1 MEMMMTVQYRTIDV
15 DGLPIFYRSAGPAD
29 APAILLLHGFPT
41 SSHMFR
47 NFIPVLA
54 DRFRL
59 IAPDLPGFGR
69 SAQPD
74 RSDFAYTF
82 EHLAEVI
89 GRFTEA
95 VGLERFALYIFDYG
109 APVGLRLASAHPE
122 RISAIVSQNGNAY
135 VEGLSEAF
143 DPVRAYW
150 ADPSPSRR
158 DALRVLLQPETTWFQ
173 YQHGVDDPS
182 LISPD
187 GPALDNHYLSRPG
200 NADVQL
206 DLMRDYRSNI
216 SAYPSFQAYLRTR
229 QPPLLAIWGMR
240 DPFFR
245 PEGAEAFLRDVPNAT
260 VRFLETGHFA
270 LETHAREIA
279 HEVSAFLS
287 RHA

>member
-1 MEMMMTVQYRTIDV
+1 MMTVRYRTVDV

-47 NFIPVLA
+47 NFMPLLA

-74 RSDFAYTF
+74 RSGFAYTF
-82 EHLAEVI
+82 DHLAHMV
-89 GRFTEA
+89 GRFTE
-95 VGLERFALYIFDYG
+95 VMRLERFALYIFDYG

-122 RISAIVSQNGNAY
+122 RISAIISQNGNAY
-135 VEGLSEAF
+135 VEGLGEAF

-150 ADPSPSRR
+150 ADPSPARR

-187 GPALDNHYLSRPG
+187 GPGLDNHYLSRPG
-200 NADVQL
+200 NEDLQL
-206 DLMRDYRSNI
+206 DLMLDYRSNI
-216 SAYPSFQAYLRTR
+216 SAYPSFQAYLRTH
-229 QPPLLAIWGMR
+229 QPPLLAIWGRR

-270 LETHAREIA
+270 LETHAQEIA
-279 HEVSAFLS
+279 HEVSTFLS
-287 RHA
+287 RHV

>member
-1 MEMMMTVQYRTIDV
+1 
-15 DGLPIFYRSAGPAD
+15 
-29 APAILLLHGFPT
+29 
-41 SSHMFR
+41 MFR
-47 NFIPVLA
+47 NLMPLLA

-59 IAPDLPGFGR
+59 VAPDLPGCGR

-74 RSDFAYTF
+74 RSSFAYTF
-82 EHLAEVI
+82 DHLADVI
-89 GRFTEA
+89 GRFTYA

-122 RISAIVSQNGNAY
+122 RVSAIISQNGNAY
-135 VEGLSEAF
+135 VEGLGEAF

-150 ADPSPSRR
+150 ADPSPMRR
-158 DALRVLLQPETTWFQ
+158 DALKVLLQPETTWFQ

-206 DLMRDYRSNI
+206 DLMLDYRSNI
-216 SAYPSFQAYLRTR
+216 SAYPSFQAYLRTH
-229 QPPLLAIWGMR
+229 QPPLLAIWGKR

-245 PEGAEAFLRDVPNAT
+245 PEGAEAFRRDVPNAT

-270 LETHAREIA
+270 LETHAEEIA

-287 RHA
+287 RHV

>member
-1 MEMMMTVQYRTIDV
+1 MMMTARYRTVDV
-15 DGLPIFYRSAGPAD
+15 DGLPIFYRSAGLAD

-47 NFIPVLA
+47 NFMPLLA
-54 DRFRL
+54 ERFRL

-74 RSDFAYTF
+74 RSSFAYTF
-82 EHLAEVI
+82 DRLADVI

-109 APVGLRLASAHPE
+109 APVGLRLAAAHPE
-122 RISAIVSQNGNAY
+122 RISAIISQNGNAY
-135 VEGLSEAF
+135 VEGLGEAF

-150 ADPSPSRR
+150 ADPSPARR
-158 DALRVLLQPETTWFQ
+158 DALKVLLQPEATWFQ
-173 YQHGVDDPS
+173 YRHGVDDPS

-187 GPALDNHYLSRPG
+187 GPGLDNHYLSRPG

-206 DLMRDYRSNI
+206 DLMLDYRSNI
-216 SAYPSFQAYLRTR
+216 SAYPSFQAYLRTH
-229 QPPLLAIWGMR
+229 QPPLLAIWGRR

-245 PEGAEAFLRDVPNAT
+245 PEGAEAFLRDVPNAA

-287 RHA
+287 RHV